1 MVSNLSIA
9 IVGLP
14 NAGKSTLFN
23 ALVGRQI
30 ANVANY
36 PFCTIDPNVGVV
48 EVPDEK
54 LDKLA
59 EMSESIKK
67 INPIVEFVDI
77 AGLIKGA
84 SKGEGLGN
92 KFLDNIRKCDA
103 ICHVV
108 RGFSDTNVIKTGS
121 DPMSDFEVVCTELI
135 LKDLETI
142 DKFIDNNKKNID
154 SKKEYEVALK
164 LKTELD
170 KGNLAINIKLDS
182 EEEKISKQFFLLTA
196 KPYFIVV
203 NLDEETYK
211 KTSIF
216 NLQSSND
223 MEVVPICAKIEQE
236 LAEFSNEEKIEFLN
250 ELGIEEAGLEKVIKR
265 AYQALGLQSFYTTGK
280 KESRAWTIRVGAKAP
295 EAAGV
300 IHTDFERG
308 FIMAEVIS
316 FDELIVLKD
325 WKKAKEM
332 GKIRHEGR
340 DYLMRPDDVVE
351 FRFNV

>member
-1 MVSNLSIA
+1 MISNLSIG

-23 ALVGRQI
+23 ALMGRQI

-59 EMSESIKK
+59 QMSESISK
-67 INPIVEFVDI
+67 INPIVEFLDI

-108 RGFSDTNVIKTGS
+108 RGFADAKVIKSGS

-142 DKFIDNNKKNID
+142 DRFIDNNKKNID
-154 SKKEYEVALK
+154 NKKEYEVAIK

-170 KGNLAINIKLDS
+170 KGSLAVNVKLDS
-182 EEEKISKQFFLLTA
+182 EENKISKQFFLLTA

-211 KTSIF
+211 KFSIS
-216 NLQSSND
+216 NLQFTKD
-223 MEVVPICAKIEQE
+223 MEVVPICAKIEEE
-236 LAEFSNEEKIEFLN
+236 LSEFTQEEKKIYLKD
-250 ELGIEEAGLEKVIKR
+250 LGIEEAGLERVIKR
-265 AYQALGLQSFYTTGK
+265 AYQVLGLQSFYTTGK
-280 KESRAWTIRVGAKAP
+280 KESRAWTIRTGAKAP
-295 EAAGV
+295 EAAGA

-316 FDELIVLKD
+316 FDELINIKD

>member
-1 MVSNLSIA
+1 MSGLSIG

-23 ALVGRQI
+23 ALLGKQI
-30 ANVANY
+30 AESASY

-54 LDKLA
+54 LTRLSQ
-59 EMSESIKK
+59 MSASAKTT
-67 INPIVEFVDI
+67 PAIVEFVDI

-108 RGFSDTNVIKTGS
+108 RNFNDANVINSGS
-121 DPMSDFEVVCTELI
+121 NPQSDFEIICTELI
-135 LKDLETI
+135 LKDLESL
-142 DKFIDNNKKNID
+142 DKFIDNNKKNTDNQKLYDIA
-154 SKKEYEVALK
+154 VK
-164 LKTELD
+164 LKNEMD
-170 KGNLAINIKLDS
+170 RGKLAINADIG
-182 EEEKISKQFFLLTA
+182 EEEKELCKQFFLLTA
-196 KPYFIVV
+196 KPYFIVI
-203 NLDEETYK
+203 NLDEDTYK
-211 KTSIF
+211 KFSIY
-216 NLQSSND
+216 NLQFSKD
-223 MEVVPICAKIEQE
+223 MEVVPICAKIEEELSEFAQE
-236 LAEFSNEEKIEFLN
+236 ERKTYLKD
-250 ELGIEEAGLEKVIKR
+250 LGIEEVGLERVIKR
-265 AYQALGLQSFYTTGK
+265 AYQVLGLQSFYTTGK
-280 KESRAWTIRVGAKAP
+280 KESRAWTIRSGAKAP

-316 FDELIVLKD
+316 FDEIIAIGD
-325 WKKAKEM
+325 WKKAKEL

-340 DYLMRPDDVVE
+340 EYVMQTDDVVE